1 MPSVMS
7 WPCFCSI
14 ENCGR
19 KISDFVDIAD
29 GGRTL
34 GSQTVMLSEYA
45 DCNLVFIKHMTYS
58 DWVPPSEY
66 VFDRKTG
73 VLIGAKV
80 ELDDI
85 ENTSVR
91 SRPRMG
97 PCARCLRTSRGTIP
111 FPATCQVSTCIGSAS
126 ACASAVDAQ

>member
-1 MPSVMS
+1 MKADNDVPAAKPDTAIEAGTKDVSEQCSCGNGSPVMPSVMS

-73 VLIGAKV
+73 
-80 ELDDI
+80 
-85 ENTSVR
+85 
-91 SRPRMG
+91 
-97 PCARCLRTSRGTIP
+97 
-111 FPATCQVSTCIGSAS
+111 F
-126 ACASAVDAQ
+126 